1 MDIVSPI
8 KTYGKQL
15 GKHTLTAVQDS
26 FSSYTSN
33 LQSLKSDAEDIKDT
47 LVKGGKTSTEI
58 FKNLQTN
65 GMKQFKDWFFE
76 AENDFAEYDLNG
88 NDDDFDPG
96 FEIDAGLDDEEEDKT
111 QVLDERAMKDITRG
125 QVNAMYKIGGK
136 QVEAAT
142 MNTAEIISAVNT
154 RSSEIVASVNQV
166 NTTLTNISKQ
176 IEHLTKISPYYT
188 EEEKRKR
195 DDSILD
201 YDGGLSLS
209 GMMKLVKQETSMFT
223 DMFDMMKS
231 FGEMG
236 AFTPSMLIGLALD
249 PLKNKKIKS
258 LGDKSIDDLG
268 REFDRT
274 VGNLINHAFTSI
286 LSSDK
291 LANIIDLNYD
301 SSIRTNLS
309 SVVPNQ
315 YTRDAAKFDGI
326 TRQTI
331 VEIIPEYLKRINEN
345 LSGERLEINERGH
358 LTTKPVD
365 TFGKV
370 VQGFFT
376 SDGVTSETLDAVVKY
391 HSSWMNTHHYDR
403 AKIRLA
409 FKQYKIA
416 ASWWVF
422 KNRRL
427 SLSTK
432 QLYDEKWQQEMV
444 ESALTRLPD
453 DGTNWIEIYES
464 VVIPTLSDPHNIN
477 TINEFIK
484 QTNSDKERVKRDSI
498 TQAKNSTRPQDI
510 REIDEEMINSQ
521 YLINEPLMR
530 ELDKFKYDRKL
541 HRKTLENKLP
551 RNDNQSTDSLY
562 DRAVSRSE
570 EWLRNKAELAKYDE
584 KTREMEQ
591 EIRDKYYDPGL
602 SSDIERDPSKS
613 VLSKI
618 NAILGGSDSNGTQE
632 SILHWV
638 TNTHWKVNDI
648 FELLNRG
655 INVRVDDLF
664 EKYDEFLPLKPT
676 EPSDSTNNTND
687 DERQPGMRLSMQ
699 QFAQSKTVDNVVNQ
713 VKDLMDIHDE
723 NVNTS
728 SANTTNMN
736 AVNTQ
741 REGESHAEQ
750 STESSDESSDGE
762 PPDQSVEQSLK
773 QYVGNIVKNTIP
785 SVVKDAFGDVKDAFT
800 QSDVFSTATEAFKES
815 DAFNK
820 AVDFVD
826 STGISDT
833 ASRIKKLIN
842 YKITGVYDE
851 GKSEIIRSTADD
863 VGLQPMGKTNII
875 GVKALDVDDK
885 TVIAHQVA
893 NDVGLQPIGQSGM
906 VGEKALNTD
915 IDDLNKIDVSE
926 ADEEDRQLFDLIRTE
941 LQIAITDGE
950 GKEDLQSIMQ
960 KVGRIKNDK
969 LRSMLTNSIRSI
981 LERNGASTDNDDS
994 STPVEKRSGILGGI
1008 ASLLLGKASTI
1019 FGPIT
1024 SLLSPL
1030 LTIVRTVGAPILK
1043 IATWGIRSGI
1053 KDIKEGFTQLKES
1066 TVSDVKHATGLLTD
1080 KLKDKI
1086 SKKLDQM
1093 EEKARARD
1101 ESEQREDGQTNQVLD
1116 GLRSKVDAIGQ
1127 QIQTFKQSTSS
1138 GGKSGGSGQAL
1149 KAIAGIAAAVVT
1161 GGAAA
1166 PAVAGAT
1173 AGTEATVAGMTAA
1186 QAANATGLAPMGPTG
1201 ASTPVGA
1208 EALNTGGSIANA
1220 GIMEGLNGIMDVAG
1234 KILEYFPGFMQSLA
1248 GLGKIAAGVTKI
1260 GANIAAGLTAITA
1273 FREFF
1278 DKTIQKSVKNLNRAL
1293 KSIFKTF
1300 KPIVKTI
1307 GKAFKNV
1314 FDAIARPVKALSESL
1329 KPVIEHLTPVL
1340 DDLLKMTEPLT
1351 EVFEDILDSIVDII
1365 VPSFTLLEPILKVFT
1380 TLFVKPAV
1388 DNFTMMLND
1397 IAELITFSTQGIT
1410 LLTKIVAQTRNL
1422 GKHAETAANIGLKT
1436 ASFFSP
1442 MLLMT
1447 NTITKTVGKVYKF
1460 ISTDIPKIVN
1470 NLSNIIWTT
1479 LKNFGTNVKNSIS
1492 KTLNKIKST
1501 VVTFIKD
1508 IARETGFTKV
1518 VSTVSEVITNIGEK
1532 VDKVH
1537 EIIRFV
1543 VLKIV
1548 APIMAAKE
1556 TVTGAI
1562 NWVKDKATK
1571 AYNFLTGNTDE
1582 GTSSDGHGGSGY
1594 QRGDSPYD
1602 SNVTSTGSIMDGIV
1616 GSGNPY
1622 NQHSYGNYL
1631 NMSERGCGPVALTEA
1646 LTRRG
1651 VSANVANIAASMAGS
1666 GAYNPSRGT
1675 SVGGFINTANAAGM
1689 GLRAGGVTSQS
1700 LKYASPTNPVTL
1712 IGSGGDYG
1720 TKYGNNH
1727 YVNVIGT
1734 DRSGMAYVSN
1744 PLTGKVERRTTT
1756 GLARSSMLGLY
1767 GSGDLSDAFEMPDNV
1782 QDKLGELK
1790 SLASQL
1796 LNIFNFDT
1804 DDFSDEYDAAIGEK
1818 NTETA
1823 EQAMNKNLSAE
1834 EYSTYS
1840 SQARTQFEQENPKR
1854 DGESDEEYEARWQ
1867 KSRVSYMMRL
1877 VGDLITSRINTS
1889 SSTSTNGTSSL
1900 VSNTSSYA
1908 PGRIQMND
1916 VLRQYAGTTWNSY
1929 KNQEGIREYF
1939 EAAAQSGMTP
1949 TQRAMIMATG
1959 IWEDNAKKL
1968 TGKKDLTRITYDKN
1982 GQAAVGI
1989 MNWIPKSNTGG
2000 RDTSYGTTMAE
2011 QLSYIYNC
2019 YFAPNPTYS
2028 RGRIYESNLTGYRDA
2043 LTTLAGHTPVG
2054 KAGDPIGPIMESDL
2068 VEGGVHY
2075 VGTAL
2080 VPEGWNTARGLGK
2093 YVGTAVD
2100 AYNWAI
2106 DNGIIKPG
2114 YTTTGTGSSLSSG
2127 TDKEKVWYYLTN
2139 NMGFTKEAAAGVMGN
2154 MKHESGIRAN
2164 NLQDSYNKS
2173 LGYSDEGYT
2182 SAVDSGQYSESRFVS
2197 DSAGYGLVQF
2207 TSKENKRNLYNKKKE
2222 LNTSIADVSM
2232 QLSALND
2239 YLSAH
2244 HSRLLDTLRS
2254 TTDITKAVKD
2264 FMNDYERPGIPAL
2277 QSRINGANAIYKEF
2291 ANWTPSAN
2299 QIVQSSY
2306 SPAGSIS
2313 TGITQTD
2320 TTTSRPSSAAG
2331 FTNSAL
2337 VDYDEIARYGSK
2349 SYSRS
2354 GKPTKITWHIQAGSN
2369 SKKGFENCMDQP
2381 GRSMSASYA
2390 IDKDGKITQYV
2401 DESRGPWT
2409 SNSASNDKQAVTFE
2423 ISNVAGVSD
2432 AHPIPSGYTEKY
2444 PISDLNMQRA
2454 IDLTVDIAKR
2464 NGISQFNYTGDSSG
2478 NWTYHR
2484 MFNSGK
2490 SCPGEYIV
2498 NHTSEILNTINSRL
2512 NGSYVPTTIA
2522 YDNSYDTS
2530 TYYDDM
2536 DYDYSDY
2543 DTDTS
2548 TTSTIVTTPTTIT
2561 TQTPSGGIPSLG
2573 IPENAFVK
2581 GDGDNAISKTDA
2593 SSVFKP
2599 YGGKR
2604 YGLSSN
2610 APQYNSKYDI
2620 STNALNKAF
2629 RKLTTASS
2637 ASSTAPSNLI
2647 KNLNGKDSTYL
2658 KSLSF
2663 YNKAKAKF
2671 DDFKQF
2677 GRIPGQMN
2685 LNKSTFIQDVRSHPS
2700 AYENGSIRQAIV
2712 RGTYKGKTYKN
2723 DTDLFSALYG
2733 SGDLGYIDPYVGNF
2747 IGYGNDTTSTI
2758 ISNNDIPPIDY
2769 SKFTQMY
2776 QTSDTPSTTYQQYV
2790 ITSTDGSAD
2799 QERLHAILTNTY
2811 NVRAERV
2818 EELLEE
2824 ISNKLD
2830 DMKPQSQSTSNAST
2844 DMASNM
2850 FSDNTI
2856 PAAVDRISR

>member
-201 YDGGLSLS
+201 YDGGLSLG

-223 DMFDMMKS
+223 DMFDMVKS

-236 AFTPSMLIGLALD
+236 AFSPSMLIGLALD

-258 LGDKSIDDLG
+258 LGDKSIDDIG
-268 REFDRT
+268 NEFNRLI
-274 VGNLINHAFTSI
+274 GNKIDDAFTSI
-286 LSSDK
+286 LTWDK
-291 LANIIDLNYD
+291 LNSFLDLNRD
-301 SSIRTNLS
+301 STLRTNFT
-309 SVVPNQ
+309 SVVKNE

-345 LSGERLEINERGH
+345 LSGEHLEINERGH
-358 LTTKPVD
+358 LTTKKVD
-365 TFGKV
+365 TWSSGMRIAFSDT
-370 VQGFFT
+370 GFESST
-376 SDGVTSETLDAVVKY
+376 MDSMVKEHDSYLKRHNYDRYTMSNAAKQLMGAVVTDMMINGRRTLGDVRK
-391 HSSWMNTHHYDR
+391 DPE
-403 AKIRLA
+403 
-409 FKQYKIA
+409 
-416 ASWWVF
+416 WWN
-422 KNRRL
+422 KMKMMA
-427 SLSTK
+427 LSTLQQLNPSTDWEYILELIIYRLLNDPTARTEFDKRARSLTQRMARDLKTKAENTTRK
-432 QLYDEKWQQEMV
+432 QDVGIVSWEKMQEQ
-444 ESALTRLPD
+444 AL
-453 DGTNWIEIYES
+453 
-464 VVIPTLSDPHNIN
+464 
-477 TINEFIK
+477 
-484 QTNSDKERVKRDSI
+484 
-498 TQAKNSTRPQDI
+498 
-510 REIDEEMINSQ
+510 ID
-521 YLINEPLMR
+521 
-530 ELDKFKYDRKL
+530 
-541 HRKTLENKLP
+541 LP
-551 RNDNQSTDSLY
+551 RNQEREIIEDEYKT
-562 DRAVSRSE
+562 AMKKV
-570 EWLRNKAELAKYDE
+570 DE
-584 KTREMEQ
+584 KSKLTKIFDLKQDKDIILEREKIKKEK
-591 EIRDKYYDPGL
+591 EAKIKAWEEKYYDPGL

-618 NAILGGSDSNGTQE
+618 NAILGGSDSNRTQE

-638 TNTHWKVNDI
+638 KNTHWKVNDI

-655 INVRVDDLF
+655 INVRMTGRK
-664 EKYDEFLPLKPT
+664 KYDVFAHWKPT
-676 EPSDSTNNTND
+676 EPPDSNDDSTD
-687 DERQPGMRLSMQ
+687 KSEERPHGLRLSMQ
-699 QFAQSKTVDNVVNQ
+699 HFAQSKTVDNVVNQ
-713 VKDLMDIHDE
+713 VRDLMDIHDE

-728 SANTTNMN
+728 STNTTNMN

-762 PPDQSVEQSLK
+762 PPDQSVEKSLK

-820 AVDFVD
+820 VVDFVD

-851 GKSEIIRSTADD
+851 GKSEIVRSTADE

-875 GVKALDVDDK
+875 GAKALDVDDE
-885 TVIAHQVA
+885 TIIAHQVA
-893 NDVGLQPIGQSGM
+893 NDIGLQPIGQSDI

-941 LQIAITDGE
+941 LQIAITDGD

-969 LRSMLTNSIRSI
+969 LRSMLTNSVRSI

-1030 LTIVRTVGAPILK
+1030 LMIVRTVGAPVLK

-1053 KDIKEGFTQLKES
+1053 KDIKEGFTQLRES

-1101 ESEQREDGQTNQVLD
+1101 ESEQREDDQTNQVLD

-1149 KAIAGIAAAVVT
+1149 KAIAGIAATVMT

-1201 ASTPVGA
+1201 ASTPIGA
-1208 EALNTGGSIANA
+1208 EALNTGESIANA

-1300 KPIVKTI
+1300 KPIVKSI

-1314 FDAIARPVKALSESL
+1314 FDAVARPVKALSESL

-1351 EVFEDILDSIVDII
+1351 EVFEDLLDSIVDII

-1388 DNFTMMLND
+1388 DKFTMMLND
-1397 IAELITFSTQGIT
+1397 IAELVTFSTQGIT
-1410 LLTKIVAQTRNL
+1410 LLAKIVEQTRNL
-1422 GKHAETAANIGLKT
+1422 GKHAETAANVGLK
-1436 ASFFSP
+1436 AAGIFSP
-1442 MLLMT
+1442 MLRMFG
-1447 NTITKTVGKVYKF
+1447 NVGTITKTVGNVHKF
-1460 ISTDIPKIVN
+1460 ISTDIPKTMN
-1470 NLSNIIWTT
+1470 NLPNIIWTA
-1479 LKNFGTNVKNSIS
+1479 LKKFGTDVKNSIA
-1492 KTLNKIKST
+1492 KTFDKVKSA

-1518 VSTVSEVITNIGEK
+1518 VSTVSDVITNIGEK

-1537 EIIRFV
+1537 EIIRYV

-1562 NWVKDKATK
+1562 NWVKEKATE
-1571 AYNFLTGNTDE
+1571 AFNTAVNFVTGNSSDE

-1651 VSANVANIAASMAGS
+1651 VSANVANIAASMASS

-1720 TKYGNNH
+1720 TRYGNNH

-1767 GSGDLSDAFEMPDNV
+1767 GSGDLADAFEMPDNV

-1796 LNIFNFDT
+1796 LNIFKFDT

-1823 EQAMNKNLSAE
+1823 ERAMNENLSDE

-1840 SQARTQFEQENPKR
+1840 AQARAQFEQENPKR

-1867 KSRVSYMMRL
+1867 KSRVAYMMRL
-1877 VGDLITSRINTS
+1877 VGDIVAGRASAASTSTITG
-1889 SSTSTNGTSSL
+1889 SSTSSGGSVASQLPAVVKAYEAIGITGAKGSYDQSGSTRTLTINGQTYKERPDCTGLVDAVIDSMGYNSQGMNSASFQSAKGIKDKSGNYSADWQFIDKPSLSEFKLGDIGIRYGDGSGNHHGEIIAGVQNGTAYGWNFGGDKPIARTIKVVDNQL
-1900 VSNTSSYA
+1900 
-1908 PGRIQMND
+1908 
-1916 VLRQYAGTTWNSY
+1916 AGM
-1929 KNQEGIREYF
+1929 EPM
-1939 EAAAQSGMTP
+1939 EAAMSAGAALSSVYTRLLRYVAQN
-1949 TQRAMIMATG
+1949 I
-1959 IWEDNAKKL
+1959 N
-1968 TGKKDLTRITYDKN
+1968 
-1982 GQAAVGI
+1982 
-1989 MNWIPKSNTGG
+1989 
-2000 RDTSYGTTMAE
+2000 
-2011 QLSYIYNC
+2011 
-2019 YFAPNPTYS
+2019 
-2028 RGRIYESNLTGYRDA
+2028 
-2043 LTTLAGHTPVG
+2043 
-2054 KAGDPIGPIMESDL
+2054 
-2068 VEGGVHY
+2068 
-2075 VGTAL
+2075 
-2080 VPEGWNTARGLGK
+2080 
-2093 YVGTAVD
+2093 
-2100 AYNWAI
+2100 
-2106 DNGIIKPG
+2106 
-2114 YTTTGTGSSLSSG
+2114 TTTTSGGSLQNA

-2244 HSRLLDTLRS
+2244 HSRLLNTLRS
-2254 TTDITKAVKD
+2254 TTDITTAVKD
-2264 FMNDYERPGIPAL
+2264 FMNDYERPGVPAL

-2306 SPAGSIS
+2306 STAGSIS

-2409 SNSASNDKQAVTFE
+2409 SNSESNDKQAVTFE

-2548 TTSTIVTTPTTIT
+2548 TIVTTPTTTT
-2561 TQTPSGGIPSLG
+2561 TQTSSGGIPSLG

-2629 RKLTTASS
+2629 RKLTTASR

-2712 RGTYKGKTYKN
+2712 RGTYNGKKYKN
-2723 DTDLFSALYG
+2723 DTDLFKALYG
-2733 SGDLGYIDPYVGNF
+2733 SGDLGYIDPYAGN
-2747 IGYGNDTTSTI
+2747 IYGYGDDTTSTI

-2790 ITSTDGSAD
+2790 ITSTDGSVD

-2830 DMKPQSQSTSNAST
+2830 DMKPQPQPRSNTST

-2856 PAAVDRISR
+2856 PTAVDRISR